1 MKFRNKILLAIWG
14 VVVGLLTI
22 TFLFLNYW
30 MRSQVESHFA
40 DDVRGNYSI
49 VREISSLRAEQD
61 IKSCKIIAESPRLK
75 AVADLGDRNAAR
87 NTALQLSLEL
97 NNSISSDLFILT
109 NAKGYPLSR
118 LIGGNPSDIAIDNF
132 ESIRRARSMEEAA
145 DLWAINGN
153 VYRVASVPMTV
164 GPDLVGTLTIGFR
177 VRNKDVASIESMTNT
192 DVVLVV
198 DTTVVDET
206 HGAPGKAE
214 LEQWLQQSGR
224 QYQSSQ
230 RSDIFTIDASLDKY
244 ISAFCRLN
252 NVLTSPAVGYL
263 LMKPVEREVHASMA
277 PVRSALIILS
287 FVVLIVSAL
296 IGFIISNGITRPI
309 ASLVQGTNEI
319 SKGNYDYRIDVRSGG
334 ELKFLA
340 QRFEEMSSSLKE
352 KVNQL
357 AERNKELETTLHRL
371 GDTEQ
376 LLQTILDTSTA
387 IIYVKDL
394 QGKYLLINRR
404 FETLHRLKRND
415 VIGKTDHDVFS
426 RETADE
432 LRKSDWKALEKG
444 GPLEWEESRQQEDG
458 HHTFIVNKFP
468 LFDSNNVAHAVC
480 AFMTDI
486 TDRKRLEDG
495 LRQAQ
500 KLESIGTLAG
510 GIAHDFNNIL
520 GIILAYNGSIGRAR
534 DDAERF
540 NESIDEINQAVD
552 RGTALVRQ
560 MLTFARQ
567 TDVEFRDL
575 NVNLLVGEVTK
586 MLAATFPKTIEFV
599 KHLGPNIP
607 LVTADQ
613 TQLHQVLLN
622 LFVNARDAMPE
633 GGKITVSTQTT
644 SGAIVKQKFPVALRD
659 SYVHIVVSDTGIGID
674 EATRK
679 RIFEPFFTTKE
690 LGKGTGLG
698 LSVVYGVMQSHEGF
712 VDVESEF
719 GNGTV
724 FHLYLPVALR
734 SVETETNVPKT
745 QDAAPGGNETIL
757 LVEDEEALLALV
769 RKTLEVKGYRVLTA
783 QDGLEA
789 LDFYKRHVDQISVVV
804 TDMGLPKLGGW
815 EAARKMREINKHV
828 KIILASGFLEPGKKE
843 KLARDGMTHFIQKPY
858 NPNQVLAKIREVI
871 EQE

>member
-1 MKFRNKILLAIWG
+1 
-14 VVVGLLTI
+14 
-22 TFLFLNYW
+22 
-30 MRSQVESHFA
+30 
-40 DDVRGNYSI
+40 
-49 VREISSLRAEQD
+49 
-61 IKSCKIIAESPRLK
+61 
-75 AVADLGDRNAAR
+75 
-87 NTALQLSLEL
+87 
-97 NNSISSDLFILT
+97 
-109 NAKGYPLSR
+109 
-118 LIGGNPSDIAIDNF
+118 
-132 ESIRRARSMEEAA
+132 
-145 DLWAINGN
+145 
-153 VYRVASVPMTV
+153 
-164 GPDLVGTLTIGFR
+164 GTLTIGFQ
-177 VRNKDVASIESMTNT
+177 VRDRDVASVESMTNT

-198 DTTVVDET
+198 DTTVVDAT
-206 HGAPGKAE
+206 RGAPAKPE
-214 LEQWLQQSGR
+214 LEQWLLQTGR

-230 RSDIFTIDASLDKY
+230 RPEVFTMEASRDKY
-244 ISAFCRLN
+244 VSAFCRLN
-252 NVLTSPAVGYL
+252 SGSSVPAVGYL
-263 LMKPVEREVHASMA
+263 LMKPVEREVQASMA
-277 PVRSALIILS
+277 PVRGALIILS
-287 FVVLIVSAL
+287 IIVLIVSAL
-296 IGFIISNGITRPI
+296 IGFVISNGITRPI

-340 QRFEEMSSSLKE
+340 GQFEEMSSSLKE

-357 AERNKELETTLHRL
+357 AVRNKELESTLHRL

-404 FETLHRLKRND
+404 FETFYRHERND
-415 VIGKTDHDVFS
+415 VIGKTDHDLFQ

-444 GPLEWEESRQQEDG
+444 GPLEWEESHQQEDG
-458 HHTFIVNKFP
+458 HHSFIVNKFP
-468 LFDSNNVAHAVC
+468 LFDSNRVAYAVC

-534 DDAERF
+534 EDTERF
-540 NESIDEINQAVD
+540 NESVEAINQAVE

-567 TDVEFRDL
+567 TDVEFRPL
-575 NVNLLVGEVTK
+575 NVNTLVAEITK
-586 MLAATFPKTIEFV
+586 MLAATFPKTIEFA
-599 KHLGPNIP
+599 KDLGENVP

-613 TQLHQVLLN
+613 TQLHQVFLN
-622 LFVNARDAMPE
+622 LCVNARDAMPD
-633 GGKITVSTQTT
+633 GGRITISTQSI
-644 SGAIVKQKFPVALRD
+644 SGTVVKQKFPAAIRD
-659 SYVHIVVSDTGIGID
+659 AYVHIVVSDTGSGMS

-712 VDVESEF
+712 VDVESQV
-719 GNGTV
+719 GKGTV

-734 SVETETNVPKT
+734 TLETEQESPTSKVAVT
-745 QDAAPGGNETIL
+745 GGSETIL
-757 LVEDEEALLALV
+757 LVEDEAALLALV
-769 RKTLEVKGYRVLTA
+769 RKTLEVNGYRVLTA
-783 QDGLEA
+783 QDGVEA
-789 LDFYKRHVDQISVVV
+789 LDFYKRHADQISVVV

-815 EAARKMREINKHV
+815 EAARKMREINKNA

-843 KLARDGMTHFIQKPY
+843 RLLRDGMSHFIQKPY

-871 EQE
+871 ELQ